1 MHMKKTM
8 TALAVLALAGAGWA
22 PLTLAADISHAT
34 QVLDLS
40 QGTAS
45 FARTIDA
52 GNAGN
57 TFADRY
63 DFTLTGTS
71 SLLGLLSGFNGTD
84 FGGVTFNNF
93 SLVNSAGLS
102 LDGTKVLDQ
111 NGVQTWRLAARPL
124 VADTYHLLVSGSV
137 LNAKATSYV
146 GAVAVSAVPEPQTY
160 ALLAGGLGL
169 LGYVAR
175 RRKT

>member
-1 MHMKKTM
+1 MKKTT

-22 PLTLAADISHAT
+22 PLALAADASQAT

-40 QGTAS
+40 RGVAS
-45 FARTIDA
+45 FSRTIDA

-63 DFTLTGTS
+63 DFHLSGTS
-71 SLLGLLSGFNGTD
+71 SLAALLSGFNLAE
-84 FGGVTFNNF
+84 FGGVTFSNF
-93 SLVNSAGLS
+93 SLVNSAGMALDGVKS
-102 LDGTKVLDQ
+102 LDAG
-111 NGVQTWRLAARPL
+111 GVQTWQLSAKPL

-137 LNAKATSYV
+137 LNAKAANYV
-146 GAVAVSAVPEPQTY
+146 GSLAVSAVPEPQTY
-160 ALLAGGLGL
+160 GMLAAGLGL

-175 RRKT
+175 RRRA

>member
-1 MHMKKTM
+1 MHMKKAM

-22 PLTLAADISHAT
+22 PLALAADISHAT
-34 QVLDLS
+34 QVLDLG
-40 QGTAS
+40 QGSAS
-45 FARTIDA
+45 FARTID
-52 GNAGN
+52 AGN

-71 SLLGLLSGFNGTD
+71 SLVALLSGFNGTD
-84 FGGVTFNNF
+84 FGAVTFNNF

-111 NGVQTWRLAARPL
+111 GGIQTWRVAAQPL

-146 GAVAVSAVPEPQTY
+146 GAVAVTPVPEPETY

>member
-1 MHMKKTM
+1 MKKTM

-22 PLTLAADISHAT
+22 PLALAADVSHAT

-40 QGTAS
+40 QGAGS
-45 FARTIDA
+45 FARTIGA

-71 SLLGLLSGFNGTD
+71 SLVALLSGFDGAG
-84 FGGVTFNNF
+84 FGGVNFSNF

-102 LDGTKVLDQ
+102 MDGTKVVDQ
-111 NGVQTWRLAARPL
+111 GGVLTWHLSAQPL

-137 LNAKATSYV
+137 LNARPTSYV
-146 GAVAVSAVPEPQTY
+146 GAVEVTAVPEPQTY

-175 RRKT
+175 RRKA

>member
-1 MHMKKTM
+1 MKKTT

-22 PLTLAADISHAT
+22 PLALAADASQAT

-45 FARTIDA
+45 FSRIIDA

-63 DFTLTGTS
+63 DFHLSGTS
-71 SLLGLLSGFNGTD
+71 SLAALLSGFKLAD
-84 FGGVTFNNF
+84 FGGVTFSNF

-102 LDGTKVLDQ
+102 LDGVKLLDEG
-111 NGVQTWRLAARPL
+111 GVQTWRVTAQPL
-124 VADTYHLLVSGSV
+124 MADTYHLLVSGSV
-137 LNAKATSYV
+137 LNAKAANYV
-146 GAVAVSAVPEPQTY
+146 GSLVVTAVPEPLEY
-160 ALLAGGLGL
+160 AMLAGGLGL
-169 LGYVAR
+169 LAYVAR
-175 RRKT
+175 RRRT

>member
-1 MHMKKTM
+1 MKKAM
-8 TALAVLALAGAGWA
+8 TALTVLALVGWA
-22 PLTLAADISHAT
+22 PMALAADVSNAA

-40 QGTAS
+40 PGVAS

-63 DFTLTGTS
+63 DFILGGTS
-71 SLLGLLSGFNGTD
+71 TLGALLSGFNSPD
-84 FGGVTFNNF
+84 FGGLSLDGF
-93 SLVNSAGLS
+93 SLINSAGLS
-102 LDGTKVLDQ
+102 MNGSKALDQ
-111 NGVQTWRLAARPL
+111 GGVQTWRLLAQPL
-124 VADTYHLLVSGSV
+124 VADTYHLLISGSV
-137 LNAKATSYV
+137 LNAQAATYV
-146 GAVAVSAVPEPQTY
+146 GVVTVTAVPEPQTY